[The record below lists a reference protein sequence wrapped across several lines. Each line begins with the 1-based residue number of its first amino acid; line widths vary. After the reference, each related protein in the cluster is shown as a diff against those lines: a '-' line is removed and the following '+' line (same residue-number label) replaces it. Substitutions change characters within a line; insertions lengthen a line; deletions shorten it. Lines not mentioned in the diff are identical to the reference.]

1 MTGTPAR
8 SESLVRRRRCDYGSI
23 KASERDI
30 ELLYLI
36 GEQYAVTL
44 PQLAPLIGRSFHTGR
59 ALRDRWKRAG
69 CRAPAVKPPAAASL
83 AFARDCRLPA
93 TPRPRTKQARRTY
106 RRDRP
111 GATATFTTE
120 GDRCPNLTRD
130 ASRARCS
137 KSVNA
142 ALLRSFSKPVT
153 PC

>member
-83 AFARDCRLPA
+83 AFARDCRFPA
-93 TPRPRTKQARRTY
+93 TRGRGRSKPAAHTGRP
-106 RRDRP
+106 P
-111 GATATFTTE
+111 GPTSTFTTE